1 VSREGAVRH
10 LDRKSDRGIRQCRN
24 DGLRLD
30 PTTHQLWALQNEDA
44 NPNLVVIDPITGITV
59 KYTFP
64 GTPPH
69 GGGYDDIVFTN
80 GAVYISASAPKLD
93 AKGKS
98 IGPSI
103 VRATLVAASHTV
115 EVTPV
120 VSGTP
125 NAVNIPFGT
134 VSQLNLTDPDSMKI
148 TPSEEVLLDD
158 QADGLLVFW
167 PVASPNAPLRVL
179 PLLGGVQVDD
189 TVFAKSRHGVLLV
202 ADRDANT
209 GTIYAVT
216 TPVWPLD
223 AAYSAA
229 AAVPTTA
236 TTPAFPA
243 CAAAVPATATTPAF
257 PAYVGELDLTS
268 GAVVPVVTNLVSPHG
283 MAFIPR

>member
-1 VSREGAVRH
+1 LTAASVIHSQGA
-10 LDRKSDRGIRQCRN
+10 KI
-24 DGLRLD
+24 
-30 PTTHQLWALQNEDA
+30 A
-44 NPNLVVIDPITGITV
+44 
-59 KYTFP
+59 
-64 GTPPH
+64 
-69 GGGYDDIVFTN
+69 
-80 GAVYISASAPKLD
+80 
-93 AKGKS
+93 
-98 IGPSI
+98 I

-148 TPSEEVLLDD
+148 TPSGEVLLDD

-179 PLLGGVQVDD
+179 PLLGTVTVDN

-209 GTIYAVT
+209 IYAVT
-216 TPVWPLD
+216 TPVWPVD
-223 AAYSAA
+223 AAFSAA
-229 AAVPTTA
+229 AAVPA
-236 TTPAFPA
+236 TK
-243 CAAAVPATATTPAF
+243 TTPAF
-257 PAYVGELDLTS
+257 PAYVGKLLLTS

-283 MAFIPR
+283 MAFVEFWRDADWDDLGNPAGEANDAVLRLDFDRRLMLQFHGSVVTSDAGLLPYRELEDVLGLTAMASDVLADARTGKNGRHALAGLFRQSIFGRLAGYEDLNDAQRPAP